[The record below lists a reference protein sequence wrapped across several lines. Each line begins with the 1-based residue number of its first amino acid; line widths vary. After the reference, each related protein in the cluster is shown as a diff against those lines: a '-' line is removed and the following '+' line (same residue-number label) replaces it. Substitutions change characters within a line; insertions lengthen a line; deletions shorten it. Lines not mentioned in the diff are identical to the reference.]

1 MLVVFPK
8 THFRIVQL
16 PLLDGE
22 FLLTPRFSPPE
33 NMIRRLLCGIFL
45 VASVL
50 PAFGWTEGELLVWI
64 NGDKGYRGLAEVGKK
79 FEKELGIPV
88 KVEAPEGAT
97 DKFQA
102 AAQTGKGPDIM
113 LWAHDRIGEW
123 ADAGLLKPLNISDE
137 FKAEFLPMSWDAV
150 THNKQIWGYPL
161 ALEAVS
167 LIYNKKYV
175 TGKPPA
181 QLSEVPAFA
190 KELRAKFPNVIPI
203 MWDYDTPYFTWPFL
217 ASGGGYPYKVV
228 DGGYDTDDIGVANP
242 GAINGLKEVVGLITA
257 GIMPKGAS
265 YSVMEQKMNSGE
277 LAMMISGPW
286 AWANL
291 RKNGIDFGLAPVP
304 GVGGNPGKPF
314 VGVLVALIN
323 RSTPNA
329 DLATQFIEKY
339 VCTADGLKTIDAD
352 IPIGVPALKA
362 LYAEMANKNPLVK
375 VTYDNAQ
382 NGVVMP
388 NIPQM
393 GKFWSSMASAFQIAT
408 DGQASPEAALTD
420 AKKNM
425 AK

>member
-1 MLVVFPK
+1 MIR
-8 THFRIVQL
+8 HFFC
-16 PLLDGE
+16 GF
-22 FLLTPRFSPPE
+22 FLL
-33 NMIRRLLCGIFL
+33 
-45 VASVL
+45 ASAL
-50 PAFGWTEGELLVWI
+50 SALAWTNGELLVWI

-79 FEKELGIPV
+79 FEKDLGIPV

-123 ADAGLLKPLNISDE
+123 ADAGLLKPLTISDD
-137 FKAEFLPMSWDAV
+137 FKAGFIPMSWDAV

-175 TGKPPA
+175 TGNPPS
-181 QLSEVPAFA
+181 QLSEIRALA
-190 KELRAKFPNVIPI
+190 KKLKTKSPKVVAIL
-203 MWDYDTPYFTWPFL
+203 WDYDTPYFTWPFL
-217 ASGGGYPYKVV
+217 ASGGGYPFKEVA
-228 DGGYDTDDIGVANP
+228 GSYDIKDIGVAND
-242 GAINGLKEVVGLITA
+242 GAVKGLKEVVDLITA

-265 YSVMEQKMNSGE
+265 YSIMEQKMNSGE

-291 RKNGIDFGLAPVP
+291 RKSGIDFGLAPLP

-314 VGVLVALIN
+314 VGVLTALIN
-323 RSTPNA
+323 RSSPNA
-329 DLATQFIEKY
+329 DLAAQFIEKY
-339 VCTADGLKTIDAD
+339 ICTADGLKTIDAD
-352 IPIGVPALKA
+352 VPIGVPALKS
-362 LYAEMANKNPLVK
+362 LYDEMAAKNPLIK

-388 NIPQM
+388 NIPEM

-408 DGQASPEAALTD
+408 NGQASPEAALAD

-425 AK
+425 EK

>member
-1 MLVVFPK
+1 MIR
-8 THFRIVQL
+8 HFFC
-16 PLLDGE
+16 GF
-22 FLLTPRFSPPE
+22 FLL
-33 NMIRRLLCGIFL
+33 
-45 VASVL
+45 ASAL
-50 PAFGWTEGELLVWI
+50 SALAWTNGELLVWI

-79 FEKELGIPV
+79 FEKDLGIPV

-123 ADAGLLKPLNISDE
+123 ADAGLLKPLTISDD
-137 FKAEFLPMSWDAV
+137 FKAGFIPMSWDAV

-175 TGKPPA
+175 TGNPPS
-181 QLSEVPAFA
+181 QLSEIRALA
-190 KELRAKFPNVIPI
+190 KKLKTKSPKVVAIL
-203 MWDYDTPYFTWPFL
+203 WDYDTPYFTWPFL
-217 ASGGGYPYKVV
+217 ASGGGYPFKEVA
-228 DGGYDTDDIGVANP
+228 GSYDIKDIGVAND
-242 GAINGLKEVVGLITA
+242 GAVKGLKEVVDLITA

-265 YSVMEQKMNSGE
+265 YSIMEQKMNSGE
-277 LAMMISGPW
+277 LAMMVSGPW

-291 RKNGIDFGLAPVP
+291 RKSGIDFGLAPLP

-314 VGVLVALIN
+314 VGVLTALIN
-323 RSTPNA
+323 RSSPNA
-329 DLATQFIEKY
+329 DLAAQFIEKY
-339 VCTADGLKTIDAD
+339 ICTADGLKTIDAD
-352 IPIGVPALKA
+352 VPIGVPALKS
-362 LYAEMANKNPLVK
+362 LYDEMAAKNPLIK

-388 NIPQM
+388 NIPEM

-408 DGQASPEAALTD
+408 NGQASPEAALAD

-425 AK
+425 EK

>member
-1 MLVVFPK
+1 
-8 THFRIVQL
+8 
-16 PLLDGE
+16 
-22 FLLTPRFSPPE
+22 
-33 NMIRRLLCGIFL
+33 MIRRLLCGIFL

-50 PAFGWTEGELLVWI
+50 PTFAWTEGELLVWI

-79 FEKELGIPV
+79 FEKDLGIPV

-113 LWAHDRIGEW
+113 FWANDRIGEW
-123 ADAGLLKPLNISDE
+123 ADAGLLKPLNISTD
-137 FKAEFLPMSWDAV
+137 FNAEFLPMSWNAV

-175 TGKPPA
+175 TDKPPT
-181 QLSEVPAFA
+181 QLSEIPAFA
-190 KELRAKFPNVIPI
+190 KKLKAKFPNVIPI

-217 ASGGGYPYKVV
+217 ASGGGYPYNTI
-228 DGGYDTDDIGVANP
+228 DGGYDTNDIGVANP
-242 GAINGLKEVVGLITA
+242 GAIEGLKEVVGLIKA
-257 GIMPKGAS
+257 GIMPKGAT

-277 LAMMISGPW
+277 LALMISGPW

-291 RKNGIDFGLAPVP
+291 RKNSIDFGLAPVP

-314 VGVLVALIN
+314 VGVLAALIN
-323 RSTPNA
+323 RSSPNA
-329 DLATQFIEKY
+329 DLATQFLEKY

-352 IPIGVPALKA
+352 VPIGVPALKS
-362 LYAEMANKNPLVK
+362 LYDEMAAKNPLVK
-375 VTYDNAQ
+375 ATYDNAQ

-425 AK
+425 QK

>member
-1 MLVVFPK
+1 M
-8 THFRIVQL
+8 TRHFFC
-16 PLLDGE
+16 GF
-22 FLLTPRFSPPE
+22 FLL
-33 NMIRRLLCGIFL
+33 
-45 VASVL
+45 ASAL
-50 PAFGWTEGELLVWI
+50 SALAWTNGELLVWI

-79 FEKELGIPV
+79 FEKDLGIPV

-123 ADAGLLKPLNISDE
+123 ADAGLLKPLTISDD
-137 FKAEFLPMSWDAV
+137 FKAGFIPMSWDAV

-175 TGKPPA
+175 TGNPPA
-181 QLSEVPAFA
+181 QLSEIAAFA
-190 KELRAKFPNVIPI
+190 KDLKTKSPNVVAIL
-203 MWDYDTPYFTWPFL
+203 WDYDTPYFTWPFL
-217 ASGGGYPYKVV
+217 ASGGGYPFKEVA
-228 DGGYDTDDIGVANP
+228 GSYDTKDIGVANA
-242 GAINGLKEVVGLITA
+242 GAVKGLKEVVNLITA

-277 LAMMISGPW
+277 LALMISGPW

-314 VGVLVALIN
+314 VGVLTALIN

-329 DLATQFIEKY
+329 DLAAQFIEKY

-352 IPIGVPALKA
+352 VPIGVPALKS
-362 LYAEMANKNPLVK
+362 LYDEMAAKNPLIK

-408 DGQASPEAALTD
+408 NGQASPEAALAD

-425 AK
+425 EK

>member
-1 MLVVFPK
+1 
-8 THFRIVQL
+8 
-16 PLLDGE
+16 
-22 FLLTPRFSPPE
+22 
-33 NMIRRLLCGIFL
+33 MIRRLLCGIFL

-50 PAFGWTEGELLVWI
+50 PTFGWTEGELLVWI

-88 KVEAPEGAT
+88 KVEAPESAT

-113 LWAHDRIGEW
+113 FWANDRIGEW
-123 ADAGLLKPLNISDE
+123 ADAGLLKPLNVSDE

-181 QLSEVPAFA
+181 QLSEIPAFA
-190 KELRAKFPNVIPI
+190 KNLKAKFPNVTAIV
-203 MWDYDTPYFTWPFL
+203 WDYDTPYFTWPFL
-217 ASGGGYPYKVV
+217 ASGGGYAYKAI
-228 DGGYDTDDIGVANP
+228 DGGYDIKDIGVANT
-242 GAINGLKEVVGLITA
+242 GAITGLREVVGLISA

-265 YSVMEQKMNSGE
+265 YSVMEQMMNSGQ

-304 GVGGNPGKPF
+304 GVAGNPGKPF
-314 VGVLVALIN
+314 VGVLTALIN
-323 RSTPNA
+323 RSTSNA

-339 VCTADGLKTIDAD
+339 VCTGDGLKTIDAD
-352 IPIGVPALKA
+352 VPIGVPALKS
-362 LYAEMANKNPLVK
+362 LYDEMANTNSFVK
-375 VTYDNAQ
+375 VTYENAQ

-408 DGQASPEAALTD
+408 NGQASPEAALTD

-425 AK
+425 EK

>member
-8 THFRIVQL
+8 THFRLVRL

-22 FLLTPRFSPPE
+22 VLLTPRFSPPE

-123 ADAGLLKPLNISDE
+123 ADAGLLKPLSISDE
-137 FKAEFLPMSWDAV
+137 FKTEFLPMSWDAV

-190 KELRAKFPNVIPI
+190 KELKAKFPNVIPI

-242 GAINGLKEVVGLITA
+242 GAINGLNEVVGLITA

-291 RKNGIDFGLAPVP
+291 RKNGIDFDLASVP

-420 AKKNM
+420 AKKNR